1 MLLQRFREAG
11 EPIDGVIEFVEIGNE
26 HNNVTRCDLMFQDL
40 PPTET
45 KHRSLPELAEQRLP
59 EEVAIRQ
66 PVPLQIGAIGGTRGG
81 AESYDF
87 TFLCS
92 TELHGFHCSQCVLN
106 TCRHVFPETI
116 VLGECGL

>member
-11 EPIDGVIEFVEIGNE
+11 EPIDGVIEFVEISNE

-40 PPTET
+40 PTAEA
-45 KHRSLPELAEQRLP
+45 KYRGLPELAEQRLP

-66 PVPLQIGAIGGTRGG
+66 PVPLQIGAIGGARGG
-81 AESYDF
+81 AESCDF
-87 TFLCS
+87 TFLRS
-92 TELHGFHCSQCVLN
+92 TELHGFHRSQRVLN
-106 TCRHVFPETI
+106 TCRHFFPEAI